1 MTNDFFLELS
11 EDVYVKKIIDE
22 YILNVDNIGLP
33 GENTKESYKTF
44 IKNVLKNY
52 TEFIIS
58 KHLPTH
64 KLRKYSV

>member
-11 EDVYVKKIIDE
+11 DDVYVKKIIDE
-22 YILNVDNIGLP
+22 YMLNVDNIGLP
-33 GENTKESYKTF
+33 GENNKESYKTF

-52 TEFIIS
+52 TEFIMS
-58 KHLPTH
+58 KHLQTF